1 MVLVHTVESNA
12 LKYRPFLDSILI
24 IFDLDRL
31 TMVLHIPDS
40 TKHYVLHNNY
50 KTLCKE

>member
-24 IFDLDRL
+24 IFDLDIL
-31 TMVLHIPDS
+31 AYFDC
-40 TKHYVLHNNY
+40 
-50 KTLCKE
+50 TLL